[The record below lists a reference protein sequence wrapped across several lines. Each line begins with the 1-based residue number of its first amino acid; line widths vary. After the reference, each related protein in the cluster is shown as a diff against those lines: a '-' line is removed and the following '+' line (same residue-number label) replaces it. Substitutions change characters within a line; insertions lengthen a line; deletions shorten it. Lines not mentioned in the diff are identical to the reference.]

1 MPSDAVLIIGGG
13 PAGLYA
19 ARSVADLGAPAI
31 LIEKREQLGG
41 TPQAA
46 HYASLTPN
54 LEDAETALNRMISAV
69 SDDPLVEIL
78 LQTKV
83 TDFRGE
89 PGDFVLTLTS
99 KSGQNREVNA
109 GSIIVAT
116 GFDHFDPGRETQ
128 MYGYYEFE
136 DVLTLVDAEKMLK
149 EKRFVRPSTGEPPK
163 RVCFIQCVGS
173 RDRRLGNTYCSKVC
187 CGIAS
192 KEAIEIKELL
202 PDAKVFIFYIDMRM
216 YGFWEDQI
224 YWKAQEEHKVN
235 YIRGIVTEVLRRGDT
250 LIIKGEDTTM
260 GRPMEIPMDVII
272 LSVGMVPSAG
282 TIEIARVLNLPRESH
297 GFLETVGGPMDTV
310 TTPVPGIFVAGA
322 AAGPKDLEDSIS
334 MAGAAAMKAVSTI
347 RRQAKQVSST
357 ATAKGTKRGIAWWP
371 QTPKTQ
377 K

>member
-1 MPSDAVLIIGGG
+1 MPSDTVLIIGGG
-13 PAGLYA
+13 PGGLYA
-19 ARSVADLGAPAI
+19 ARGAADLGSPVV
-31 LIEKREQLGG
+31 LVEKREILGG
-41 TPQAA
+41 TPIAA
-46 HYASLTPN
+46 HYASLTPH
-54 LEDAETALNRMISAV
+54 LEDAETAIRRMIDEINNDS
-69 SDDPLVEIL
+69 LIEIL
-78 LQTKV
+78 LETKV
-83 TDFRGE
+83 VASKGE
-89 PGDFVLTLTS
+89 PGDFHVTLS
-99 KSGQNREVNA
+99 NKGGQTREIHV

-149 EKRFVRPSTGEPPK
+149 EKKFVRPSTGQPPK

-173 RDRRLGNTYCSKVC
+173 RDRRLGKEYCSKVC
-187 CGIAS
+187 CGVAS

-282 TIEIARVLNLPRESH
+282 TIEIANVLSLPRERH
-297 GFLETVGGPMDTV
+297 GFLETVGGPMETV
-310 TTPVPGIFVAGA
+310 MTPIPGIFVAGA
-322 AAGPKDLEDSIS
+322 AAGPKDLEDTFS
-334 MAGAAAMKAVSTI
+334 MAGAAAMKAVSTV
-347 RRQAKQVSST
+347 RRSMRQAAAAS
-357 ATAKGTKRGIAWWP
+357 AGGE
-371 QTPKTQ
+371 
-377 K
+377 

>member
-1 MPSDAVLIIGGG
+1 
-13 PAGLYA
+13 LYA
-19 ARSVADLGAPAI
+19 ARGVADLGTPVV
-31 LIEKREQLGG
+31 LVEKRERLGG
-41 TPQAA
+41 TPIAA
-46 HYASLTPN
+46 HYASLTPH
-54 LEDAETALNRMISAV
+54 LEDAETAINRMIGEISN
-69 SDDPLVEIL
+69 DPLIEIL
-78 LQTKV
+78 LETKV
-83 TDFRGE
+83 MAHQGD
-89 PGDFVLTLTS
+89 PGDFQITLKS
-99 KSGQNREVNA
+99 KSGETRELDV

-149 EKRFVRPSTGEPPK
+149 EKKFVRPSTGEPPK

-173 RDRRLGNTYCSKVC
+173 RDRRLGNEYCSKVC
-187 CGIAS
+187 CGVAS

-202 PDAKVFIFYIDMRM
+202 PDARVFIFYIDMRM

-260 GRPMEIPMDVII
+260 GRPVEIPMDVII

-282 TIEIARVLNLPRESH
+282 TIEIANVLNLPRERH
-297 GFLETVGGPMDTV
+297 GFLETVGGPMETV

-322 AAGPKDLEDSIS
+322 AAGPKDLEDTFS
-334 MAGAAAMKAVSTI
+334 MAGTAAMKAVSTV
-347 RRQAKQVSST
+347 RRAMRQSAAVAST
-357 ATAKGTKRGIAWWP
+357 GGGGE
-371 QTPKTQ
+371 
-377 K
+377 

>member
-1 MPSDAVLIIGGG
+1 MPNDTVLIIGGG

-19 ARSVADLGAPAI
+19 ARGVADLGVPVI
-31 LIEKREQLGG
+31 LVEKRERLGG

-46 HYASLTPN
+46 HYASLTPD
-54 LEDAETALNRMISAV
+54 LEDAETALNRMIGAV
-69 SDDPLVEIL
+69 SDDPLVEVL
-78 LQTKV
+78 LETKV
-83 TDFRGE
+83 TACQGEVGDFR
-89 PGDFVLTLTS
+89 LTLTS
-99 KSGQNREVNA
+99 KRGATREAGA

-149 EKRFVRPSTGEPPK
+149 DKRFVRPSTGQPPQ

-202 PDAKVFIFYIDMRM
+202 PSAKVFIFYIDMRM

-224 YWKAQEEHKVN
+224 YWKAQEEHKIN

-260 GRPMEIPMDVII
+260 GRPMEVPMDVIV

-282 TIEIARVLNLPRESH
+282 TVEIAGVLHLPRESH
-297 GFLETVGGPMDTV
+297 GFLATVGGPMETV
-310 TTPVPGIFVAGA
+310 STPVPGIFVAGA
-322 AAGPKDLEDSIS
+322 AAGPKDLEDTIS
-334 MAGAAAMKAVSTI
+334 MAGTAAMKAVSTI
-347 RRQAKQVSST
+347 RRRAQQVAA
-357 ATAKGTKRGIAWWP
+357 ATAAATAVASETGEG
-371 QTPKTQ
+371 
-377 K
+377 